1 MWATF
6 WKALLDETWRTH
18 ITGLHVNPAQWWIV
32 TVDQFSR
39 QTLTL
44 TSCNLCL
51 WRCWCRRTCNLH
63 HCFSVTYTFK
73 GLRLQLINPFWE
85 QLKNCNHLS
94 KTLSRPKNVQF
105 GVGAQLSFTHK
116 FAIIKLC
123 LKRHFMSFVFL
134 QQQHWKL
141 GVWLG
146 CPNWVVSWVLAFDK
160 PWI

>member
-1 MWATF
+1 MW
-6 WKALLDETWRTH
+6 R
-18 ITGLHVNPAQWWIV
+18 G
-32 TVDQFSR
+32 
-39 QTLTL
+39 
-44 TSCNLCL
+44 
-51 WRCWCRRTCNLH
+51 WCRRTCNLH

-123 LKRHFMSFVFL
+123 LKRHFMSFIFL

-141 GVWLG
+141 SVWLG
-146 CPNWVVSWVLAFDK
+146 CPNWVVSWLLTNPEYNVTKHLKMCSGAVEYNIHYKVVKFSLLILLLYIQHIRK
-160 PWI
+160 NAR